1 MDVSVLRVVVEG
13 CGGGEISGGE
23 MACEGSKRKGMLS
36 CVQSAAGP
44 FGGR

>member
-1 MDVSVLRVVVEG
+1 MDVSVLRVVVEE
-13 CGGGEISGGE
+13 CGGGE
-23 MACEGSKRKGMLS
+23 MACEGNIRNGMLS